1 MFLLAQLVMATDPV
15 PSDNDV
21 KAGWGALG
29 LLLLLIAAVIFLFF
43 SFSKQLKKVEA
54 ANDAGV
60 YDDDKGAKQSSTDDA

>member
-15 PSDNDV
+15 PSDNNV

-60 YDDDKGAKQSSTDDA
+60 YDDEAAKRSSTDDA

>member
-1 MFLLAQLVMATDPV
+1 MFLLAQLVMVTDPV
-15 PSDNDV
+15 PSDNNV

-60 YDDDKGAKQSSTDDA
+60 YDDDKGAERSSSDDA